1 MIENAYDKLD
11 GIEKFQ
17 LSAIFYV
24 SGFLASKYSQLQSTS
39 GGFGEECDFTDLISR
54 GKLSYP
60 TQELFDFFKVCFVV
74 FEEIKNELSNGS
86 FQKPRDYLITLFEEI
101 NNALFFVD
109 PFGLSCSQFK
119 SLYRRIAN
127 VFLKGYVT
135 KQTDDIALQKK
146 ESTSAKLKKL
156 DASINK

>member
-1 MIENAYDKLD
+1 MIENAY
-11 GIEKFQ
+11 
-17 LSAIFYV
+17 
-24 SGFLASKYSQLQSTS
+24 
-39 GGFGEECDFTDLISR
+39 
-54 GKLSYP
+54 
-60 TQELFDFFKVCFVV
+60 
-74 FEEIKNELSNGS
+74 
-86 FQKPRDYLITLFEEI
+86 LITLSEEI

-146 ESTSAKLKKL
+146 RKYFSGTQEIRC
-156 DASINK
+156 INK